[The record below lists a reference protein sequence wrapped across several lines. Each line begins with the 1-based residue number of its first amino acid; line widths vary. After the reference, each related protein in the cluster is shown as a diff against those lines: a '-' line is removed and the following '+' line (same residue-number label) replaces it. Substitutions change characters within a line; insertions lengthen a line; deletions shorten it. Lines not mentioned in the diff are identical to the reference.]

1 MTWKSSWSIASD
13 DDNSRQSFLSDCDS
27 EFDLRPPPRYPAEKR
42 AIARPE
48 PPLTRSRAK
57 AMQRTIPLP
66 KEPPVSNR
74 RRSMDSFADM
84 ASSLKISQKKNSI
97 LFPKQE
103 PSTELF
109 GFTSRT
115 PADGVKT
122 LTDCLE
128 SCSLDESQCKE

>member
-42 AIARPE
+42 SIARHE
-48 PPLTRSRAK
+48 PPLTRARAK
-57 AMQRTIPLP
+57 AAQQNILLP
-66 KEPPVSNR
+66 KEPPVSPR
-74 RRSMDSFADM
+74 RRSIDSFTDM
-84 ASSLKISQKKNSI
+84 TSSLKISQKKNAI

-103 PSTELF
+103 PSHELF
-109 GFTSRT
+109 GFART

-128 SCSLDESQCKE
+128 SFSLDESQCKQ